1 MRSRDSVNDAQSISS
16 RKSDVSV
23 TAIDPDSARTTPLT
37 PSFPTSSG
45 SCFPVSFIPTD
56 GYAEDDLDN
65 PVHGWPQVAVLMAKT
80 PDFASFSRFR
90 DLNIKSLLYY
100 QAELSRLRKKLHEAE
115 LEDARRGDTE
125 ASKYALRAD
134 KLMRSEAPNNEQWE
148 IVKKI
153 RIALKEY
160 SESNLNTTLQGFTD
174 KVALDDALLQYS
186 QICALPEPEP
196 HNMKSLR
203 KWLRDK
209 DAGGF
214 CIGGNGEE
222 NTWGY
227 LYETEEETGSLKWQF
242 VKMIWALIWSQ
253 PTPSDDLDLV
263 STLPPRK
270 IDGFSRW
277 VASRFIP
284 FWANY
289 KKHKQNKRDNNS
301 NANDEAKTQ
310 YDAHIVAPPQRSKP
324 SKEFSEETLAKYS
337 EKGILRFTSAVST
350 IVACLLPTIAITV
363 LSQLHR
369 TRDLLLTIAGFAIV
383 FAVGLIFLTNGT
395 ASRIDIFTATA
406 AYVVL
411 HPAWKID

>member
-1 MRSRDSVNDAQSISS
+1 
-16 RKSDVSV
+16 
-23 TAIDPDSARTTPLT
+23 
-37 PSFPTSSG
+37 
-45 SCFPVSFIPTD
+45 
-56 GYAEDDLDN
+56 
-65 PVHGWPQVAVLMAKT
+65 
-80 PDFASFSRFR
+80 
-90 DLNIKSLLYY
+90 
-100 QAELSRLRKKLHEAE
+100 
-115 LEDARRGDTE
+115 
-125 ASKYALRAD
+125 
-134 KLMRSEAPNNEQWE
+134 MRSEAPNNEQWE
-148 IVKKI
+148 IVKLI

-160 SESNLNTTLQGFTD
+160 N
-174 KVALDDALLQYS
+174 DALLQYS

-214 CIGGNGEE
+214 CIGGNGEQ

-242 VKMIWALIWSQ
+242 LKMIWALIWSQ

-277 VASRFIP
+277 VASRFVP

-289 KKHKQNKRDNNS
+289 KKHKQNRRDNNNS
-301 NANDEAKTQ
+301 NASDEAKTQ
-310 YDAHIVAPPQRSKP
+310 DDAHIVAPPQRPKP
-324 SKEFSEETLAKYS
+324 SKEFSKETLAKYS
-337 EKGILRFTSAVST
+337 ERGILRFTSAVST
-350 IVACLLPTIAITV
+350 IVACLLPTVAITV
-363 LSQLHR
+363 LSQLHG
-369 TRDLLLTIAGFAIV
+369 TRDLLLTIAGFAVI

-406 AYVVL
+406 AFSAVLVVFISTPIINVSTIL
-411 HPAWKID
+411 PSN